1 MTRLIIQPRS
11 TNAIPVSFTSIIDEL
26 LKENKV
32 IKHQENAAVPKA
44 NILENETEF
53 EIQLELA
60 GYNKKN
66 IEINVE
72 KGIITLK
79 GDNRNN
85 DPQRFTNYHINQI
98 TEGKFH
104 REFYLP
110 EDTPEDKINA
120 RFENGILYV
129 IIPKDQLRHSK
140 RSVTVG

>member
-1 MTRLIIQPRS
+1 MTQLIIKPRS
-11 TNAIPVSFTSIIDEL
+11 TNSSPLSFTSIIDEL

-32 IKHQENAAVPKA
+32 IKHHEKAVVPKT
-44 NILENETEF
+44 NILENETKF

-66 IEINVE
+66 IEISVE
-72 KGIITLK
+72 KGIITFK

-85 DPQRFTNYHINQI
+85 DTQNFTKYRINQI

-104 REFYLP
+104 HEFYLP
-110 EDTPEDKINA
+110 EDTLEDKINA

-129 IIPKDQLRHSK
+129 IIPKDKLKLLK
-140 RSVTVG
+140 RSITVG